1 MSARLW
7 QRLTTLARAAIQTPH
22 HHCVAATKPDA
33 GPIAIGSL
41 ADAGRSKPAL
51 IAENALPRQQLLIL
65 QRSVKRPPRRTGQTR
80 ATVLRNHGPDMWAR
94 DFLPVT
100 DLLFRPLY
108 AFVVIALASRR
119 IVHVCIT
126 RHSTDTWA
134 AQLLREATAGGRRPQ
149 HLIHDNDSTH
159 GPAFTRVAVVGG
171 IAERRAAHHAV
182 LENAICERCLGT
194 VRRECL
200 GHLLVLDEAHL
211 RRILRAYQVYF
222 NRERPHTKDWG
233 SGCLSRPKRKHAAWG
248 PFVPSRSW
256 AGRATLT
263 TERRNTGRI
272 HFSATTRLRDPDG
285 LRGPVPP
292 PGVICPG
299 STPRHLNHPWFGP
312 ARGACKRVGQGVGP
326 AQPGNRVATP
336 YAVRDERR
344 LGAVWAA
351 QGYRQSGG
359 SASIHAMTSRHVG
372 GDWRRNLL
380 HHTQS

>member
-134 AQLLREATAGGRRPQ
+134 AQLLREATASGRRPQ

-256 AGRATLT
+256 AGRA
-263 TERRNTGRI
+263 
-272 HFSATTRLRDPDG
+272 H
-285 LRGPVPP
+285 
-292 PGVICPG
+292 
-299 STPRHLNHPWFGP
+299 
-312 ARGACKRVGQGVGP
+312 
-326 AQPGNRVATP
+326 
-336 YAVRDERR
+336 
-344 LGAVWAA
+344 
-351 QGYRQSGG
+351 
-359 SASIHAMTSRHVG
+359 
-372 GDWRRNLL
+372 
-380 HHTQS
+380 